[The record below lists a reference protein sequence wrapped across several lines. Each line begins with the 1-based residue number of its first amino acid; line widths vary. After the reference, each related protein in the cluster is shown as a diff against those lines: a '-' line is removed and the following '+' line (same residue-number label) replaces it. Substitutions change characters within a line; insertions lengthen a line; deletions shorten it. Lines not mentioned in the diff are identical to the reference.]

1 MSPLK
6 YECIHC
12 HVQWGNLTAGDDNIS
27 HGLCRRCVREL
38 QKDKVWKRQYRE
50 LVSECYA
57 KGYENCGEIGCA
69 FWKTCLEKNIQEW
82 EEREGINYGKAVG
95 QGKR

>member
-12 HVQWGNLTAGDDNIS
+12 RIQWGNLTAGDDNIS
-27 HGLCRRCVREL
+27 HGVCRRCLREL
-38 QKDKVWKRQYRE
+38 QKDKVWRRQRRE
-50 LVSECYA
+50 HFSDCYA
-57 KGYENCGEIGCA
+57 KGYEDCNETECT
-69 FWKTCLEKNIQEW
+69 FWASCLDKNIQEW
-82 EEREGINYGKAVG
+82 EEKEEVEYGKAVG